1 MDRMVTSWISTAK
14 GADLAVSPLFVYFP
28 IPNTSS
34 MVIAHWKVLAAS
46 TVAHFVW
53 CSPWWR
59 CCYVPSIAGLA
70 SAARPVRQGG
80 TRRSC
85 VYCLCNSSVF
95 MLLSFRCT
103 SLPTRRT
110 DGLTMLCICDILIL
124 GNTSGEPSLRR
135 RVRETCLQFSSSDY
149 QYSLSKFSI
158 GTLMVLTAASKV
170 CRVENF
176 SFSNPTISQAWGKVQ
191 KTNC

>member
-1 MDRMVTSWISTAK
+1 MDKQKLVNEIQYFQMYLSTIISNLRLNDAICDFYENDTKSFNRYGICLGNISDALNYRQHMLCYLLFFDDK
-14 GADLAVSPLFVYFP
+14 ESKSIPRFLRRVQDTKIVSDKAIDL
-28 IPNTSS
+28 
-34 MVIAHWKVLAAS
+34 
-46 TVAHFVW
+46 
-53 CSPWWR
+53 
-59 CCYVPSIAGLA
+59 
-70 SAARPVRQGG
+70 
-80 TRRSC
+80 
-85 VYCLCNSSVF
+85 
-95 MLLSFRCT
+95 
-103 SLPTRRT
+103 
-110 DGLTMLCICDILIL
+110 GLTMICIFDILIL

-176 SFSNPTISQAWGKVQ
+176 SFSNTTIPQARGKVQ